1 MVLAMDPAMPPQ
13 KSCFRASMARE
24 SFRFGVVIVVFEF
37 ALPPPSVIKDDDDD
51 GDGDGDDGG
60 DCGPELTIDSSFDAW
75 WWCCCF
81 PSSSPLFKRLVIRLT
96 MGCGD

>member
-1 MVLAMDPAMPPQ
+1 MDPAMPPQ

-24 SFRFGVVIVVFEF
+24 SFRFGVVVVVVVFEF
-37 ALPPPSVIKDDDDD
+37 ALPTPSVIKDD
-51 GDGDGDDGG
+51 DDGG
-60 DCGPELTIDSSFDAW
+60 DCGPELTIESSFDAWWWW

-81 PSSSPLFKRLVIRLT
+81 PSSSPLLFKRLVIRLT